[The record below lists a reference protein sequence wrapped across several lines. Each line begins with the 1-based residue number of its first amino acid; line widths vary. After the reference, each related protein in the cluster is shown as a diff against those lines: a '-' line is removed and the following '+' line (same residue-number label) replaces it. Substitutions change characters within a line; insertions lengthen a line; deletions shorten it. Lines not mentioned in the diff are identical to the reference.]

1 MPKQSSKTVED
12 GEDPL
17 SQSLPSWGINTL
29 KKEVKC
35 VYDSRLFKKEDAK
48 TDDSD
53 YLKSCQYEQEIKK
66 KDKDNSF
73 KDFLNASFNNA
84 STINER
90 KTTLNKVGTLLN
102 GQGGKSIRLIIYSIL
117 PAGAQENKR
126 G

>member
-35 VYDSRLFKKEDAK
+35 VYDSRLFKKEDSK
-48 TDDSD
+48 DDSD
-53 YLKSCQYEQEIKK
+53 YLKSYQQQEQEIKK
-66 KDKDNSF
+66 KDNSF

-90 KTTLNKVGTLLN
+90 KTLNKVH
-102 GQGGKSIRLIIYSIL
+102 Y
-117 PAGAQENKR
+117 
-126 G
+126 